1 MAEPRTF
8 ETYRG
13 MVMAQEIDSNGHMN
27 VQFYSRKF
35 DAATAQFMTLIGFD
49 LNELRS
55 QDHGFAYVEITVK
68 YLRELFEDQAVH
80 IETQVLDCANKVVT
94 IQHEMKSSAGGHLA
108 STAVVKWVLFDKQT
122 RKAILLPQKLRS
134 EILKIV
140 DLRTQ

>member
-1 MAEPRTF
+1 
-8 ETYRG
+8 

-94 IQHEMKSSAGGHLA
+94 IQ
-108 STAVVKWVLFDKQT
+108 T
-122 RKAILLPQKLRS
+122 
-134 EILKIV
+134 
-140 DLRTQ
+140 